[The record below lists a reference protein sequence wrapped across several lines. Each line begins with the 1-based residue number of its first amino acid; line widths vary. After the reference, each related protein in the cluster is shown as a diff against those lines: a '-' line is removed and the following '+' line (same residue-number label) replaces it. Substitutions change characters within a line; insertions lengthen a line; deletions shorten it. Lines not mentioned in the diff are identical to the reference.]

1 MQGLHDGLQRCAQGL
16 ALPLGPAEP
25 QPLGRDGKGLVK
37 AHLLAYHAVLKAVRQ
52 VDLLCHQGI
61 AVSVGQKT
69 RLGRRTGELPFRKAQ
84 HKYIV
89 RRIQTH
95 FAGACQHHGVQRL
108 RDVPKVRRA
117 QQQAEQVLIFRKGHA
132 LPAQQVGHFV
142 QQLHH
147 HVPLPGRFLCRRDAP
162 GRADGLDLCGLLFLG
177 SQLLQAEIQR
187 PADLL
192 RVGPTHPAAQ
202 AVHRRHQQLTGLFGI
217 GQRFPVL
224 FGQLVLA
231 KAPGAFCK
239 ACPPRRRIGRPG
251 VGIVFQGTDLRL
263 TQSAQAGLGQNGQVL
278 GHVRAAHKGQ
288 QCPHRRGRGAELRRG
303 GFITVERDVCH
314 AELVPDG
321 GAIAGDVAADHRDLS
336 AAHALPHQ
344 AADGRSGAAGFF
356 FPAGGRKQPHLRRR
370 RRHLTG
376 TGLQQFR
383 HSGKAGGVPVAQVCA
398 QKLRHCRFGPVF
410 AGQLAQLRR
419 HLLCAGK
426 QPHLPRHHGG
436 TVVTQGHRDRGQRRQ
451 HRAHQPLFGGV
462 EGVKFVNEHLP
473 LPQKVRQLAPGK
485 GSFQPGRRQL
495 QPVRG
500 VHTGARQQR
509 FVALKDQRQFAQ
521 LAALGAAIPG
531 QLCQLCAGKPGTFQ
545 LVDGLGR
552 HLAEGCTAAVA
563 VVVMH
568 VVLQLFQCAAHQHG
582 PACVRK
588 GLHCRTALGGED
600 ALGQTGKGKAFHHA
614 GKRIAQFPVDAALC
628 AGGELFRHQQD
639 AVPACLGP
647 GTDAGIEQRRFAAA
661 GAA

>member
-1 MQGLHDGLQRCAQGL
+1 M
-16 ALPLGPAEP
+16 
-25 QPLGRDGKGLVK
+25 
-37 AHLLAYHAVLKAVRQ
+37 
-52 VDLLCHQGI
+52 
-61 AVSVGQKT
+61 
-69 RLGRRTGELPFRKAQ
+69 
-84 HKYIV
+84 
-89 RRIQTH
+89 
-95 FAGACQHHGVQRL
+95 
-108 RDVPKVRRA
+108 
-117 QQQAEQVLIFRKGHA
+117 
-132 LPAQQVGHFV
+132 GHFV

-147 HVPLPGRFLCRRDAP
+147 HVPLPGRFLCCRDAP

-192 RVGPTHPAAQ
+192 RVGPAHPAAQ

-251 VGIVFQGTDLRL
+251 VGIVFQCTDLRL
-263 TQSAQAGLGQNGQVL
+263 AQGAQAGLGQNGQVL
-278 GHVRAAHKGQ
+278 GHVRTAHKGQ

-303 GFITVERDVCH
+303 GLIAVERDVCH

-344 AADGRSGAAGFF
+344 AADSRSGAAGFF
-356 FPAGGRKQPHLRRR
+356 FPAGGRKQPHLRRG

-376 TGLQQFR
+376 AGLQQLR
-383 HSGKAGGVPVAQVCA
+383 HSGKTGGVPVAQVSA

-426 QPHLPRHHGG
+426 QPHLPRHHGRA
-436 TVVTQGHRDRGQRRQ
+436 VVTQSHRNCGQRRQ

-462 EGVKFVNEHLP
+462 EGVEFVNEHLP
-473 LPQKVRQLAPGK
+473 LPQKVRQFAPGK

-495 QPVRG
+495 QPVGG
-500 VHTGARQQR
+500 VHAGARQQR
-509 FVALKDQRQFAQ
+509 LVALKDQRQFAQ
-521 LAALGAAIPG
+521 LAALGAAVPG
-531 QLCQLCAGKPGTFQ
+531 QLCQLCAGKPGALQ

-552 HLAEGCTAAVA
+552 HLAEGCAAAVA

-568 VVLQLFQCAAHQHG
+568 VVLQFFQCAAHQHG

-588 GLHCRTALGGED
+588 GLHRRTSLSGED
-600 ALGQTGKGKAFHHA
+600 ALCQTGKGKAFHHA
-614 GKRIAQFPVDAALC
+614 GKSIAQFPVDAALC

-639 AVPACLGP
+639 AALAFLGP
-647 GTDAGIEQRRFAAA
+647 GADAGIEQGGLAAA